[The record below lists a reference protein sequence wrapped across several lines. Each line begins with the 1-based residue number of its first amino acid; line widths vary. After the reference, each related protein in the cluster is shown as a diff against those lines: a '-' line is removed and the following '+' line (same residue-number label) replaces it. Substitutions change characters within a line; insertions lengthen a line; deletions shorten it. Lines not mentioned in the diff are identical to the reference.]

1 MKTLGVVISAAAL
14 SLAFTGSAGAVDLW
28 ETTYGDGFMEN
39 ANITITENGQERH
52 LVLMNG
58 DLLHNIC
65 SSACTIA
72 VEGGKTVQASAA
84 DVVEVRG
91 TSISVRHSSGAYA
104 QSPQATQQAML
115 RSPAKSNSMT
125 SEEIDAISGGQK
137 NDALADP
144 FDGPEGGSD

>member
-1 MKTLGVVISAAAL
+1 MKTLGVMISAAAL

-28 ETTYGDGFMEN
+28 ETTYGDGMMHD
-39 ANITITENGQERH
+39 ANVTITEKGQERH
-52 LVLMNG
+52 IVLMNG

-65 SSACTIA
+65 SECTIA

-91 TSISVRHSSGAYA
+91 TSISVRHASDAYA

-115 RSPAKSNSMT
+115 RSPEKPMT
-125 SEEIDAISGGQK
+125 GDEVDAISGGQK
-137 NDALADP
+137 NDAMADP
-144 FDGPEGGSD
+144 FDGPEGGAD